1 MSGFP
6 SSNTAWGRR
15 YRPRLTKEAKNMRE
29 PGGRRRRGRG
39 GAYQTGRLAVF
50 ALIVIVLVVVLLQL
64 LDLL

>member
-1 MSGFP
+1 
-6 SSNTAWGRR
+6 
-15 YRPRLTKEAKNMRE
+15 MRE
-29 PGGRRRRGRG
+29 PAGRRRRGRS